1 MKRVYKWIVPTLLTV
16 AAVGILQGCS
26 DTSDASG
33 ANPASVPV
41 KVIKLGQF
49 TDPGLSGKIIPD
61 QDIKIV
67 SKVSGKV
74 AGVNVQEGD
83 KVKKGDILVQ
93 LETDDL
99 SQQVKQ
105 AQSGVT
111 AAEAKLADAQA
122 GARAQEIQG
131 LESAVNMAQGAY
143 EQATAA
149 LQQAGAALD
158 LSTKTY
164 NRLRNMYDSSSSVTQ
179 EDLDKGTLD
188 YEKAKAGYEQAQAA
202 QKAAVA
208 QVEAAKAK
216 LEQARIG
223 PTDNTLK
230 ALQAEVDRLKAGLE
244 LANNSLNN
252 ATITAPIDGVVVK
265 KSISPGEMA
274 QPGVPIISLVNMD
287 QVQVELTVADSQIT
301 KVNVGTPVNVKV
313 QSLPDQLFQ
322 GTISFVSPVSNP
334 NSNTFP
340 VKVKVDNKDGLLFAG
355 MVAEVHIE
363 GAGDSRIEVPKSA
376 IVKKENKEYLFTM
389 DNDTAHL
396 VEVKTEEK
404 NQDWVYVQ
412 PNDKI
417 KGDQQIVVNP
427 GDKLTDGAK
436 VKAQ

>member
-1 MKRVYKWIVPTLLTV
+1 
-16 AAVGILQGCS
+16 
-26 DTSDASG
+26 
-33 ANPASVPV
+33 
-41 KVIKLGQF
+41 
-49 TDPGLSGKIIPD
+49 
-61 QDIKIV
+61 
-67 SKVSGKV
+67 
-74 AGVNVQEGD
+74 
-83 KVKKGDILVQ
+83 
-93 LETDDL
+93 
-99 SQQVKQ
+99 
-105 AQSGVT
+105 
-111 AAEAKLADAQA
+111 
-122 GARAQEIQG
+122 
-131 LESAVNMAQGAY
+131 
-143 EQATAA
+143 
-149 LQQAGAALD
+149 
-158 LSTKTY
+158 
-164 NRLRNMYDSSSSVTQ
+164 
-179 EDLDKGTLD
+179 
-188 YEKAKAGYEQAQAA
+188 
-202 QKAAVA
+202 
-208 QVEAAKAK
+208 
-216 LEQARIG
+216 
-223 PTDNTLK
+223 
-230 ALQAEVDRLKAGLE
+230 
-244 LANNSLNN
+244 
-252 ATITAPIDGVVVK
+252 
-265 KSISPGEMA
+265 MA